1 MRLSVLVQP
10 RASRNAIV
18 GWHGE
23 ALKVALCA
31 PPVDGEA
38 NAALL
43 AFLAQALG
51 LKKAQVR
58 LVQGHSSR
66 RKGVDLDLDEAAFR
80 AALAPHLKP

>member
-43 AFLAQALG
+43 AYLAKALG

-58 LVQGHSSR
+58 LAQGPASR
-66 RKGVDLDLDEAAFR
+66 HKLVDLEMDEPAFR
-80 AALAPHLKP
+80 AALNAHF